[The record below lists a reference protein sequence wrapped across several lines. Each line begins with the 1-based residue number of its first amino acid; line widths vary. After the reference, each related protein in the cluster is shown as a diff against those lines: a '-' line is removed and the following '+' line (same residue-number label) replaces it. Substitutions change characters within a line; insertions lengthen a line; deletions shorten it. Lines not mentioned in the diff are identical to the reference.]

1 MGKKLTEPELAK
13 YEALLRQ
20 MLAMLSGDIANL
32 QTETTHEVRE
42 GEILSTDDVGA
53 EVSALELSMELLQR
67 DERRRWPR
75 SSKLWSA
82 SKKGASASV
91 KSVRP
96 GFERRAFQQ
105 YPTHAIAST
114 ASGPWRPKP
123 SRERTPSRPHFVSA

>member
-67 DERRRWPR
+67 DEKTVAEIIEALERIKEGRFGKCEICEAWIRKTR
-75 SSKLWSA
+75 LSA
-82 SKKGASASV
+82 VPHA
-91 KSVRP
+91 RNCIDCQ
-96 GFERRAFQQ
+96 RAVE
-105 YPTHAIAST
+105 AKA
-114 ASGPWRPKP
+114 
-123 SRERTPSRPHFVSA
+123 VS